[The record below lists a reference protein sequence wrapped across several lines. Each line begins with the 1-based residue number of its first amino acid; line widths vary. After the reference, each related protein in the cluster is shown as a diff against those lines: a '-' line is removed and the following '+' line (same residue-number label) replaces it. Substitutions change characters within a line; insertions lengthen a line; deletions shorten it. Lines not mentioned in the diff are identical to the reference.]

1 LPNSNPSEVEV
12 TTEPHRC
19 LCSGFDSST
28 IMSDGARISRPRRR
42 PYVTNARLYVT
53 NPSPDS
59 DDSEDDHNRRGYN
72 VRYNSQSYNY
82 RPRKLPKTPIPTS
95 PCPSDTPTRLTT
107 NHQPSN
113 PPLSSLSSTS
123 TLAVEFTPTPNTPGL
138 STHFSGHGSLSQDP
152 ANSSYTNEGAQI
164 STSRTGKIPQPPFD
178 TCRPPQPQQWPTGA
192 WPTTV

>member
-1 LPNSNPSEVEV
+1 
-12 TTEPHRC
+12 
-19 LCSGFDSST
+19 
-28 IMSDGARISRPRRR
+28 MSDGTRTVTRTSRPRRR
-42 PYVTNARLYVT
+42 SCVTKPKLYVAHST
-53 NPSPDS
+53 ILYIANPSPDS
-59 DDSEDDHNRRGYN
+59 DDSEDDHSKRYN
-72 VRYNSQSYNY
+72 VQHQSQSYNC
-82 RPRKLPKTPIPTS
+82 RPRKVPKTPIPTF
-95 PCPSDTPTRLTT
+95 PCPSDTPTCLTT

-123 TLAVEFTPTPNTPGL
+123 TLAAEFTPPPNTPGL